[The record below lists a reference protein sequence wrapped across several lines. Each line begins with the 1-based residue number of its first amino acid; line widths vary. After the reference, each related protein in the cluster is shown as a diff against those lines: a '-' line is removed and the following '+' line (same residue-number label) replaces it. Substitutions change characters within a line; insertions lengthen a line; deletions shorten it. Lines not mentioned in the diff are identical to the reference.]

1 MNTEKKNI
9 SNESPDSEVIISVDS
24 TVGGEPV
31 CALEFEIAI
40 DGAEDS
46 AQEKTEPAPEPEST
60 PEPTIAEPEVELTV
74 EADVMP
80 NVFDVVDTHE
90 NASSPSG
97 VRTTYLPRFT
107 DVSDNYHMRSSGSV
121 SDKNAIAPDNEYVDP
136 TAEIGED
143 AGIERVVVSSGAG
156 NKPEHNDDSITVF
169 KFDTEEQNE
178 APLEKNEVAHDGK
191 APTEPP
197 TPEKEPTPEP
207 NIEPAPEKKALKDA
221 SEYDIPDPEE
231 YMLPKGYSDDDDTP
245 DVQVTGP
252 KVKHEFIS
260 PIQRDNFKDK
270 FLDTL
275 MAVRVRLIA
284 VILIFLAM
292 SAVEILG
299 LLNIGALELIGVHVS
314 PAGYSVIDLAFVICI
329 SVLVLPEIVHAACA
343 LARGRVLPEL
353 ALIPSIVALLAYTFI
368 VYRSHSVE
376 YLCFGMLYGIQA
388 LAAILA
394 TLYRV
399 KGDYSAFKLCAK
411 SSVKSVLIKK
421 LTRELPR
428 ENIALDG
435 VVDEYK
441 SKTARM
447 FRTGF
452 VSDFYSNSSK
462 TVENTKNNILIIAVA
477 FAAALVTSIV
487 SYFIFGKSLLYA
499 AQSFLVVYLVSTPAF
514 SILSHKL
521 PYKQAS
527 VVAGKEGNAFVGEG
541 AIYEGADIDVIA
553 YEDTEIFGTED
564 VSIRKVHLYGRVY
577 NTAKAMEQMYSLFSV
592 VGGPLNAVFTAALA
606 RRSDSASDVV
616 VESDGICGMLSG
628 HRICAGTEEYMRRN
642 GISIPDDGYR
652 TGSSTTDSTRIM
664 YGAED
669 GAVYVK
675 FHIRYSFS
683 EEFTMIL
690 PFLKEQKIIPLIY
703 TRDPNISNELLK
715 ILTLGDDAMRV
726 MRRGRPASLETKTY
740 RHLSSPLVTL
750 GNKENAINML
760 LLSRRYTA
768 FQSTLA
774 VTELISTAVGA
785 ALAVLLSLGGMISAA
800 SGIVCGLSLWQIGW
814 CVVLYV
820 RSRMRI

>member
-1 MNTEKKNI
+1 MTTEEKNI
-9 SNESPDSEVIISVDS
+9 TTESPDSEVIISVDS
-24 TVGGEPV
+24 SVGGEPV

-40 DGAEDS
+40 DSAEDK
-46 AQEKTEPAPEPEST
+46 AQENPEPAPEVEYT
-60 PEPTIAEPEVELTV
+60 PEPEVELTV

-90 NASSPSG
+90 SSSSPSG

-107 DVSDNYHMRSSGSV
+107 DVSDNYHIRSSGAASYL
-121 SDKNAIAPDNEYVDP
+121 NASATDNVYVDP

-143 AGIERVVVSSGAG
+143 AGIERVVVSPGAG
-156 NKPEHNDDSITVF
+156 NKPEHSDESITVF

-178 APLEKNEVAHDGK
+178 APIEKKEAAHAEK

-197 TPEKEPTPEP
+197 SPVS
-207 NIEPAPEKKALKDA
+207 EPAPEQNIEPEPIPKKKTLKDA

-231 YMLPKGYSDDDDTP
+231 YMLPQGYSDDDDTP

-275 MAVRVRLIA
+275 MAVRVRFIA

-368 VYRSHSVE
+368 VYKSRSVE

-462 TVENTKNNILIIAVA
+462 TVENTKNNILIIAA
-477 FAAALVTSIV
+477 SLAAALVTSIV

-553 YEDTEIFGTED
+553 YEDTEIFGAED
-564 VSIRKVHLYGRVY
+564 VSIRKVHLYGKVY

-606 RRSDSASDVV
+606 RRSDSATDVV

-683 EEFTMIL
+683 EEFTMLL